1 MGPEK
6 DMAADYNHSYKSDPD
21 YQAQRRFTI
30 AKRIAFVTLIIAV
43 TFLAVSMIGRM
54 VFFNSDYVSHVGG
67 VSGPVNVETTK
78 EIISP
83 LRWLNAVGKIMPVT
97 LVIFVLSATYCI
109 VAKIKR

>member
-1 MGPEK
+1 M
-6 DMAADYNHSYKSDPD
+6 MNYSDPD

-30 AKRIAFVTLIIAV
+30 VKRIAFVTLIIAV
-43 TFLAVSMIGRM
+43 AFLGVSMIGRM

-83 LRWLNAVGKIMPVT
+83 LRWLNAAGKIMPVA
-97 LVIFVLSATYCI
+97 LVVFVLSATYCI
-109 VAKIKR
+109 AAKIKKKRGG